1 MNKLIQVSAILYGV
15 LFLLINSFI
24 SISVYL
30 DNGNPP
36 FSGVALLIPLITLVG
51 IIKNWFLPLPVIVAG
66 VCALIYAL
74 KDAHVFA
81 SLEYVMVGFYLIFG
95 PMLLIHAY
103 ALVIRLNQSAN
114 KKT

>member
-1 MNKLIQVSAILYGV
+1 
-15 LFLLINSFI
+15 
-24 SISVYL
+24 
-30 DNGNPP
+30 
-36 FSGVALLIPLITLVG
+36 
-51 IIKNWFLPLPVIVAG
+51 VIVAG